1 MSVLDW
7 AWLIALLALVLGNLA
22 MFNWAR
28 KRIAGLERKDEALKT
43 LHKAAQKQ
51 NDLLKRELAELRTG
65 AMGVGKRVKELEQS
79 ISLLQA
85 RQDEVVQQDPE
96 ARLYSRAMKM
106 VELGADVD
114 EIMRECE
121 LPRAEAQLLVT
132 LHQRGE

>member
-1 MSVLDW
+1 MSGLDW
-7 AWLIALLALVLGNLA
+7 AWLIGLVGLVLGNLA
-22 MFNWAR
+22 LFNWVRNRVAEFDR
-28 KRIAGLERKDEALKT
+28 KNDALKT
-43 LHKAAQKQ
+43 LHKALQKQ
-51 NDLLKRELAELRTG
+51 NDALKRELAEVRAG
-65 AMGVGKRVKELEQS
+65 ALGVGKRVKEQEQT
-79 ISLLQA
+79 IALLQA

-106 VELGADVD
+106 VELGADVE

>member
-1 MSVLDW
+1 MSGLDW
-7 AWLIALLALVLGNLA
+7 AWFIALVGLVLGNLA
-22 MFNWAR
+22 LFSWVR
-28 KRIAGLERKDEALKT
+28 KREGEFLRKYDALKT
-43 LHKAAQKQ
+43 LHKASQKQ
-51 NDLLKRELAELRTG
+51 SESLKRELAELRSG
-65 AMGVGKRVKELEQS
+65 ALGVGKRVKELEQS

-106 VELGADVD
+106 VELGADVE

>member
-22 MFNWAR
+22 LFNWAR

>member
-1 MSVLDW
+1 VSVLDW

-22 MFNWAR
+22 LFNWAR

>member
-1 MSVLDW
+1 MDW

-22 MFNWAR
+22 LFNWAR